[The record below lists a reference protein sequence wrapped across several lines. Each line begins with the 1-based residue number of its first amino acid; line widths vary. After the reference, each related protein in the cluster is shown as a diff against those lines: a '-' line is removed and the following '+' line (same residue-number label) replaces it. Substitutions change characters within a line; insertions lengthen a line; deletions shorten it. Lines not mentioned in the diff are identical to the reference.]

1 MIGKA
6 GLAAVALLSVAA
18 AGRGVDLRQL
28 YDEMYPV
35 NTLKRDALHL
45 CQQSDLT
52 FVRALEDD
60 RETCY
65 DRMPHSFA
73 LAIGRIQP
81 GSPLSS
87 LFADGGGLP
96 AATFLPE
103 AGLYSWAIPLRLPGT
118 DLGHLAGG
126 PAPCAGRPASRP
138 DDRLRTVETLDALVG
153 RPGKSVEATLA
164 EMGLIP
170 RDPGAGRRKPVES
183 RGPVPVAGS
192 ALPFSPELAGPTAQR
207 PETIGPLDTQSAG
220 DPGDDPHAVVATGC
234 REHT

>member
-28 YDEMYPV
+28 YDEMYPI
-35 NTLKRDALHL
+35 NTLKRDALRL

-52 FVRALEDD
+52 FVRAFEDD

-81 GSPLSS
+81 GSPLSG
-87 LFADGGGLP
+87 LFAAGGGLP
-96 AATFLPE
+96 AATFPSE
-103 AGLYSWAIPLRLPGT
+103 AGLFAWAIPLRPAGT
-118 DLGHLAGG
+118 DRGHLAGG
-126 PAPCAGRPASRP
+126 PVPCVGRPAPQP
-138 DDRLRTVETLDALVG
+138 DDRLRTAETLDALVG

-164 EMGLIP
+164 EMGLLP
-170 RDPGAGRRKPVES
+170 RDPGAGRGKPVKS
-183 RGPVPVAGS
+183 RGPLRVSGG
-192 ALPFSPELAGPTAQR
+192 ALPFPPGVAGPTAQQ
-207 PETIGPLDTQSAG
+207 PGAIVPLDTGSAG
-220 DPGDDPHAVVATGC
+220 DSGDVGTGC
-234 REHT
+234 GEHT